1 MRRMTF
7 AEAIENALDQAMGKD
22 KNIIIMGEDVHSL
35 RVNLFAKYGS
45 ERVKSTPIS
54 ESAFLGA
61 AVTAAMAGV
70 KPVVEIMLIDF
81 IGVCVDALL
90 NHAAKIYSFS
100 GHKWNVSPMV
110 VRASCGGGY
119 GDGGQHEQTLWGWL
133 AHIPGLY
140 VVVPSNP
147 ADAGASILSSLEA
160 EHPVIYLEHKLL
172 SDYWLD
178 FLGSGGRSNV
188 TFDVPE
194 AGRLG
199 EVPDQWEPLPIGK
212 GNIIKEGSDVTL
224 ISLGVSVHRCLSA
237 AEVLEK
243 KGISC
248 EVIDIRW
255 VSPLDEKLILESVAK
270 TKKVVVV
277 DEDYKQFGLSGEIAA
292 LLAENKIDFT
302 FARVCTESTIPFSR
316 ELEDKTLP
324 NVEKIIRTVETLI
337 IDSNKNN

>member
-7 AEAIENALDQAMGKD
+7 AEAIESALDQAMSRD
-22 KNIIIMGEDVHSL
+22 KNIVIIGEDVHSL
-35 RVNLFAKYGS
+35 RVNLFTKYGS
-45 ERVKSTPIS
+45 ERIKSTPIS

-61 AVTAAMAGV
+61 AVTAAMAGL

-90 NHAAKIYSFS
+90 NHAAKVYSFS
-100 GHKWNVSPMV
+100 GNKCNVPMV

-147 ADAGASILSSLEA
+147 SDAGALMLSAIQSK
-160 EHPVIYLEHKLL
+160 HPVIYLEHKLI

-178 FLGSGGRSNV
+178 FMGSGGRTNV
-188 TFDVPE
+188 SFEVPE
-194 AGRLG
+194 GGRIG
-199 EVPDQWEPLPIGK
+199 EVPDSWEPLPVGK
-212 GNIIKEGSDVTL
+212 GKIVREGSDITL
-224 ISLGVSVHRCLSA
+224 ISLGVSVHRCIEA

-243 KGISC
+243 ESIDC
-248 EVIDIRW
+248 EIIDLRW

-270 TKKVVVV
+270 TKNVVVV

-292 LLAENKIDFT
+292 LLAENQIEFN
-302 FARVCTESTIPFSR
+302 FSRVCTESTIPFNR
-316 ELEDKTLP
+316 KLEEKVLP
-324 NVEKIIRTVETLI
+324 NTNRILQTVKKILTRL
-337 IDSNKNN
+337 